1 MLKTNAA
8 DKRDDGKDDYIL
20 NEFND
25 EIDKEEFFE
34 KLMLKNNII
43 KSKQVKKNV
52 DKDQITITQL
62 INKKSS
68 NNDENED
75 QDEDQEATV
84 KVPSVFKKI
93 NLYMS
98 ALEGGSK
105 QKFAI
110 LNLLYNI
117 KPKYIILY
125 DNELKFVR
133 ELEIYKITNPL
144 LDLRIYF
151 LIYTNSCEEQR
162 YLTSIRCEK
171 EAFELLIKQKAVG
184 SKIC

>member
-1 MLKTNAA
+1 
-8 DKRDDGKDDYIL
+8 
-20 NEFND
+20 
-25 EIDKEEFFE
+25 
-34 KLMLKNNII
+34 
-43 KSKQVKKNV
+43 
-52 DKDQITITQL
+52 
-62 INKKSS
+62 
-68 NNDENED
+68 
-75 QDEDQEATV
+75 
-84 KVPSVFKKI
+84 
-93 NLYMS
+93 MS

-117 KPKYIILY
+117 RPKYIILY